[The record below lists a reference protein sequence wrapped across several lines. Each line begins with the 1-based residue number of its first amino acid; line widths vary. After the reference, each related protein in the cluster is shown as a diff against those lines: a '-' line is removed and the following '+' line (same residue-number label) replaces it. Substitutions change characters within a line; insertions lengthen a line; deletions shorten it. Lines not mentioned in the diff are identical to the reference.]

1 MEEQIQS
8 PLQLAEALRK
18 VREKLGLSQEQ
29 WAARLGV
36 SVRTVSRWEIGTS
49 DPRGALQKAT
59 IAMAAPEEERS
70 KLRRL
75 LGLRAETESAAAA
88 TAGAAMISV
97 FSSPLGLLGT
107 SLLAAA
113 KNGLTTAKTPTLETP
128 EMLLRYAASGL
139 GVEWTL
145 FRAVLLETLKS
156 LADDGQDLPKV
167 IALLE
172 TKP

>member
-1 MEEQIQS
+1 MEEQTQS

-36 SVRTVSRWEIGTS
+36 SVRTVSRWEVGTS

-59 IAMAAPEEERS
+59 IAMAAPEEERP
-70 KLRRL
+70 KLRTL
-75 LGLRAETESAAAA
+75 LGLAA
-88 TAGAAMISV
+88 TAGAVAG
-97 FSSPLGLLGT
+97 FTTPFGDLGT
-107 SLLAAA
+107 ALLVATNAAR
-113 KNGLTTAKTPTLETP
+113 TTGKQPAPSETP

-139 GVEWTL
+139 GLEWTL
-145 FRAVLLETLKS
+145 FRQVLLETLKS
-156 LADDGQDLPKV
+156 LAEEGQDLPKV